1 MPNLAGCHLS
11 VGSGAA
17 AAYPAEVFRQLL
29 SFPALKSL
37 DLRFSDS
44 LDLTSDDITHL
55 ACCTA
60 LTRLHLFN
68 ISLAAA
74 TDSSPL
80 LLLKDLAELSL
91 VHHSKVCAVDDASA
105 ASCPPCNTSRC
116 RLWADS
122 ACFRPALNPFPY

>member
-1 MPNLAGCHLS
+1 MPNLAGCQLS

-17 AAYPAEVFRQLL
+17 AAYPAECFRQLL
-29 SFPALKSL
+29 SFPTLKSL

-55 ACCTA
+55 ACLTA

-91 VHHSKVCAVDDASA
+91 VHHSKVSCSA
-105 ASCPPCNTSRC
+105 ALGISH
-116 RLWADS
+116 A
-122 ACFRPALNPFPY
+122 

>member
-1 MPNLAGCHLS
+1 MPNLAGCHLT

-17 AAYPAEVFRQLL
+17 AAYPAECFRQLL
-29 SFPALKSL
+29 SFPALKAL

-55 ACCTA
+55 ACLTA

-80 LLLKDLAELSL
+80 LLLKDLSELSL
-91 VHHSKVCAVDDASA
+91 VHHSKVRHPHAY
-105 ASCPPCNTSRC
+105 TSVTESVFC
-116 RLWADS
+116 
-122 ACFRPALNPFPY
+122 